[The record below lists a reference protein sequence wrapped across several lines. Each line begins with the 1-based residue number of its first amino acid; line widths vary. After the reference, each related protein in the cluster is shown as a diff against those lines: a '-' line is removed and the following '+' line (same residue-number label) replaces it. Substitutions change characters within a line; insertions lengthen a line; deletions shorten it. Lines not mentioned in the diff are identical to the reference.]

1 MGQML
6 PPKTTEAAPTENK
19 TKNLDRKSS
28 QLVSSQVGSKMQT
41 KSRRTKKRK
50 LEDIVA
56 EKEETKIQ
64 ENKIGT

>member
-1 MGQML
+1 
-6 PPKTTEAAPTENK
+6 
-19 TKNLDRKSS
+19 
-28 QLVSSQVGSKMQT
+28 MQT

-64 ENKIGT
+64 ENKIGTGKVSED